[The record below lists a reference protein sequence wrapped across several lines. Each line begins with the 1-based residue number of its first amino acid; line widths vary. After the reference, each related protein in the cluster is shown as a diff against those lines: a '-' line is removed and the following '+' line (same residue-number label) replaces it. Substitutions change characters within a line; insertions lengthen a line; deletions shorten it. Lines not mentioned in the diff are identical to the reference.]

1 MRIIKVLAAYVVSVV
16 VTYAAATVFYTQQ
29 ILAKQAAI
37 GAVYTPAQQAETYL
51 ANFTGLTIYG
61 AVISVA
67 LLVAFV
73 VAAILK
79 RILKPLAP
87 IAYPLAGAAGVAATI
102 LLIENTAAAGG
113 AGAIGGA
120 RDALGFGLQCVA
132 GGIGGLVFAWIAGSG
147 RR

>member
-1 MRIIKVLAAYVVSVV
+1 MGAVRIIGAYIAAVI
-16 VTYAAATVFYTQQ
+16 VTYGAAAVFYTQQ

-51 ANFTGLTIYG
+51 ANILGLQIYG
-61 AVISVA
+61 AVLAVA
-67 LLVAFV
+67 LLIGFI
-73 VAAILK
+73 VAAIVK

-87 IAYPLAGAAGVAATI
+87 IAYPLAGAAAVVAAI
-102 LLIENTAAAGG
+102 YFIENTAAAGG

-120 RDALGFGLQCVA
+120 RDALGLALQGLAGAFG
-132 GGIGGLVFAWIAGSG
+132 GFVFALIAV